1 MFSLYLKQQFNLCVS
16 WQFCKNHASK
26 LFVQSVHKAAF
37 NVILLNSNI
46 RLNSTRAELCQV
58 VKNTHSLD
66 TLAFQDEDSLF
77 SMLIELR
84 KSFA

>member
-1 MFSLYLKQQFNLCVS
+1 M
-16 WQFCKNHASK
+16 
-26 LFVQSVHKAAF
+26 QSVHKAAF

-46 RLNSTRAELCQV
+46 RLKFLRAELCQV
-58 VKNTHSLD
+58 VKNTYSLD
-66 TLAFQDEDSLF
+66 TLKVLQKYFAFQDEDSLF